1 MLRTTDTSSKV
12 LQIRKLYSL
21 GSGKT
26 SVCCIIPR
34 DVLQATGL
42 AAGDYVKIRA
52 VGKSVVIEP
61 VAEMP
66 HEEASR
72 RVEVST
78 SGQP

>member
-34 DVLQATGL
+34 EVLQATGL
-42 AAGDYVKIRA
+42 ATGDYVKIKA

-61 VAEMP
+61 VAEVSR
-66 HEEASR
+66 EEASQH
-72 RVEVST
+72 VEVST
-78 SGQP
+78 NGQP